1 LDYVAKVKGNGR
13 IWLEVRPYV
22 SEVDP
27 SRSVLINGISV
38 PGLRSRFLETGVE
51 LGAGQTLALAGLLQ
65 VKSETI
71 NSGLPILSDMPYLGA
86 MFRTTREEQNEIE
99 LLITVTPNFAGPM
112 DPHEVPHTAPGTSTQ
127 SPTDKE
133 LYWRGYVETPV
144 SANCEPGMGDPNG
157 LIQSAPYDM
166 QSPHMAPPLSQPS
179 FVHPASGGY
188 GGGAYSPANYP
199 TSGSML
205 PPPSPTP
212 NPAAMS
218 VGPNVPK
225 LAQQPGAVTQPNVY
239 YPQTA
244 SGTLPA
250 SGPGMV
256 PGMVTSGTVVR

>member
-1 LDYVAKVKGNGR
+1 
-13 IWLEVRPYV
+13 
-22 SEVDP
+22 
-27 SRSVLINGISV
+27 
-38 PGLRSRFLETGVE
+38 
-51 LGAGQTLALAGLLQ
+51 LAGLLQ

-71 NSGLPILSDMPYLGA
+71 NSGLPVLSDMPYLGA

-112 DPHEVPHTAPGTSTQ
+112 DPHEVPHNAPGTSTQ

-144 SANCEPGMGDPNG
+144 AADCAPGMGG
-157 LIQSAPYDM
+157 SAGMIQYAPQNM
-166 QSPHMAPPLSQPS
+166 QAPPMSYPTAQPS
-179 FVHPASGGY
+179 VVSPNSTGY
-188 GGGAYSPANYP
+188 GSGSYGPANYP

-225 LAQQPGAVTQPNVY
+225 LAQQPGAASQPGLY

-244 SGTLPA
+244 SGTMPA
-250 SGPGMV
+250 LGPGTA
-256 PGMVTSGTVVR
+256 PGMVTSGAIVR